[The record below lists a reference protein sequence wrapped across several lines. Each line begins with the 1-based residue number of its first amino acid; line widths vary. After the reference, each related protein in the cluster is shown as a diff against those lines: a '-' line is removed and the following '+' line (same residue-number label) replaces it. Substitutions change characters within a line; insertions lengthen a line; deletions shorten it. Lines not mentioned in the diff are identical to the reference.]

1 MIDRLVADLKK
12 IDGIKHVG
20 VIEGDN
26 PVVSDMPEEE
36 GELLANTIT
45 EIYDVSEETADST
58 DMGQLEQILISG
70 FEGKMVIA
78 KSEEYLIGAITE
90 TKVNL
95 GLVRLKLR
103 SILRELK
110 GEKE

>member
-20 VIEGDN
+20 IIEGDN
-26 PVVSDMPEEE
+26 PIVSDMPDKESET
-36 GELLANTIT
+36 LA
-45 EIYDVSEETADST
+45 EILKDIHKVSDETAKAT
-58 DMGQLEQILISG
+58 EMGTLQQILISG
-70 FEGKMVIA
+70 YEGKMIIA
-78 KSEEYLIGAITE
+78 KSGDFLVGIITE

-95 GLVRLKLR
+95 GLIRLKLK

-110 GEKE
+110 GEKK